1 MPFACTSLRIKDAD
15 QRVYHGRTLEFT
27 IDYPSYLTYY
37 PKGTSFAHLAP
48 DGNQGLHYI
57 AQYNILC
64 ITMPAFSLDDRSII
78 EGMNSAGLSFSA
90 NMYALSQTA
99 ELNKEEYAQ
108 ALPIVNM
115 GNWGLAQ
122 FRSVDEVKQALLNQ
136 SVWSPTLPL
145 LENSTCPFHFIFY
158 DKSGKSI
165 VVEYTKGKLNIYD
178 NPTGV
183 LTNGPE
189 FSWHLTNMHNYTMLS
204 NQDIVASN
212 ELGGLSLQE
221 PDIGNAT
228 AALPA
233 DDTSVGR
240 FVRAVF
246 YTSYALKAETPDM
259 AIIELSHIM
268 NKFDRPKNMTVGLN
282 GKIEYT
288 EWTSLSDLERG
299 YLYIRTYRELNYT
312 KYSLADFETQ
322 NVFYSKQLI

>member
-15 QRVYHGRTLEFT
+15 QRVYHGRTLEFIT
-27 IDYPSYLTYY
+27 DYPSYLTYY
-37 PKGTSFAHLAP
+37 PAGFVFEHLTP
-48 DGNQGLHYI
+48 DNMQGLHYT
-57 AQYNILC
+57 AKYNILC
-64 ITMPAFSLDDRSII
+64 VTMPALSLEDRSVI
-78 EGMNSAGLSFSA
+78 EGINTEGLSFSA

-99 ELNKEEYAQ
+99 ELNKKDYAQ
-108 ALPIVNM
+108 VLPIVKM

-122 FRSVDEVKQALLNQ
+122 FKSVDEVKQALLNQ
-136 SVWSPTLPL
+136 PVWSPALPL
-145 LENSTCPFHFIFY
+145 LENSLCPFHFIFY
-158 DKSGKSI
+158 DKSGQSI
-165 VVEYTKGKLNIYD
+165 VIEYTKGELCIYD

-204 NQDIVASN
+204 NQDIVSKM
-212 ELGGLSLQE
+212 LGGLSLKE

-246 YTSYALKAETPDM
+246 YTSYALQAKTADM

-268 NKFDRPKNMTVGLN
+268 NKFDRPKNMTVGLD
-282 GKIEYT
+282 GKTEYS

-299 YLYIRTYRELNYT
+299 FLYIRTYRELNYT
-312 KYSLADFETQ
+312 KYSLTDFETE

>member
-15 QRVYHGRTLEFT
+15 QRIYHGRTLEFT
-27 IDYPSYLTYY
+27 TDYPSYLTYY
-37 PKGTSFAHLAP
+37 PTGYAFDHLSP
-48 DGNQGLHYI
+48 DGKQGLHYN
-57 AQYNILC
+57 AKYNILC
-64 ITMPAFSLDDRSII
+64 ITMHALSLKDHSII

-90 NMYALSQTA
+90 NMYALSQTT
-99 ELNKEEYAQ
+99 ELKEEAYAQ
-108 ALPIVNM
+108 ALPLVGI
-115 GNWGLAQ
+115 GNWGLSLFQ
-122 FRSVDEVKQALLNQ
+122 SVDEVKQALLKQ
-136 SVWSPTLPL
+136 PVWSPALPL
-145 LENSTCPFHFIFY
+145 LGNSHCPFHFIFY
-158 DKSGKSI
+158 DKMGKSI
-165 VVEYTKGKLNIYD
+165 VVEYTKGELCIHD

-204 NQDIVASN
+204 NQDSITSN

-228 AALPA
+228 AGLPA

-246 YTSYALKAETPDM
+246 YTSYALKAKNPEM

-268 NKFDRPKNMTVGLN
+268 NKFDRPKNMTVGVD

-299 YLYIRTYRELNYT
+299 LLYVRTYCELNYT
-312 KYSLADFETQ
+312 RYSLSDFEAK
-322 NVFYSKQLI
+322 NIFYSKQLI